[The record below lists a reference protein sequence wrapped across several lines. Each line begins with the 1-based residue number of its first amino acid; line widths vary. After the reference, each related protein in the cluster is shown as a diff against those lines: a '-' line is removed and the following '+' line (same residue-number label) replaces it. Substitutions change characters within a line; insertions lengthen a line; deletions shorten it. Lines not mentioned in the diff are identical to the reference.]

1 MSAVPDTRALWRLA
15 LLGVSLSAAGGLLL
29 ALRSGAADQE
39 TAAAGEALGA
49 FIRIEPDGRI
59 VIGARGC
66 EIGQG
71 VKTSLPML
79 IAEELDV
86 PWPAGTSGQRPS
98 GLVAAKDPPGVT
110 SLYGPQGAGGSTNI
124 PDGWH
129 DLRQAGARA
138 RWLLMQTAA
147 HVWET
152 PPDRLT
158 TREAHVVHP
167 DGRTLGYAELAP
179 RAATLAMPAP
189 AADVPLKA
197 DGKYRMIGHPTRAAH
212 ARDIVPAVAAC
223 GSDHAI
229 TYAHTGLLAR

>member
-1 MSAVPDTRALWRLA
+1 MSAVPDTRALSRRA
-15 LLGVSLSAAGGLLL
+15 FLGVSLSAAGGLLL
-29 ALRSGAADQE
+29 ALRSGAAGQE

-86 PWPAGTSGQRPS
+86 PWPAVTVGQLPY
-98 GLVAAKDPPGVT
+98 GLVAARDPPGFT
-110 SLYGPQGAGGSTNI
+110 SLYGPQGAGGSPNI

-129 DLRQAGARA
+129 DLRPAGAAA
-138 RWLLMQTAA
+138 RWLLIQTAA
-147 HVWET
+147 RARET

-158 TREAHVVHP
+158 PREAHGGHL
-167 DGRTLGYAELAP
+167 DGRAP
-179 RAATLAMPAP
+179 GHG
-189 AADVPLKA
+189 DV
-197 DGKYRMIGHPTRAAH
+197 
-212 ARDIVPAVAAC
+212 
-223 GSDHAI
+223 
-229 TYAHTGLLAR
+229 